1 MSMYLS
7 EIKHIDEYKRVI
19 LRYYDNVW
27 SVVVYDH
34 KDFGPQHYHFK
45 DEEQAKTFRDFVY
58 KDLSQNI

>member
-7 EIKHIDEYKRVI
+7 ETLHIDDNRRVI

-27 SVVVYDH
+27 SVVVYVH
-34 KDFGPQHYHFK
+34 KDFGPQHYHFT
-45 DEEQAKTFRDFVY
+45 DEKQAKSFRDYVY